1 MSDYDVIVIGAGCGG
16 LTAAALLAAA
26 GHSTLVLEQSG
37 AVGGCCS
44 TYLRDGY
51 SFDVGA
57 TILEITLPMEV
68 AFAALGTSLYDELEL
83 EPLDPVYGIIFE
95 DGSRLTYPASVE
107 AKADVVAALSPA
119 DRESWLRYA
128 DYFKRF
134 MHHALHGF
142 YLNPANTLA
151 DMAKIFV
158 KDPGFLR
165 FAPLFLLSFEDVLRK
180 YFRDDKVRESMTY
193 QGFFAGLPP
202 ALEPAIL
209 SILSYAEH
217 EGSYHPRGG
226 MGELPAALRRL
237 GEARGLELRLNQ
249 RVDRV
254 LVRQRRCEGVRLAD
268 GTEIT
273 ARVVLS
279 DVNAKQLY
287 LEMIGERELPW
298 LARYGVKSYKLS
310 VSAPMLNV
318 GLDARPQLDAHHT
331 VLAAPAEALNEYW
344 YGGMA
349 QGRLPRQ
356 QFGLI
361 SWPTYSDPSMAPEGH
376 HVLNIILGGPYARS
390 DGDWER
396 DKQAY
401 GERQLERLSERL
413 VPGLADHVRLL
424 QVLTPLDYEKRLLMP
439 EGAILGLQMDLAASA
454 AFRPSAKSKSIEGLF
469 LAGSST
475 HPGGGVPSVVASGL
489 IAAGLVDDD
498 VRKRVAGLMEEG

>member
-1 MSDYDVIVIGAGCGG
+1 MQDYDVIVIGAGCGG
-16 LTAAALLAAA
+16 LTAAALLARA
-26 GHSTLVLEQSG
+26 GRRTLVLEQSG
-37 AVGGCCS
+37 VVGGCCS
-44 TYLRDGY
+44 TYVKEGY

-57 TILEITLPMEV
+57 TILEITFPMEI
-68 AFAALGTSLYDELEL
+68 AFAALGTSLHAALEL
-83 EPLDPVYGIIFE
+83 EPLDPVYGIIFR

-107 AKADVVAALSPA
+107 EKAQVIEALSPL
-119 DRESWLRYA
+119 DRDNWLRYA
-128 DYFKRF
+128 EYFKRF
-134 MHHALHGF
+134 LHHALRGF
-142 YLNPANTLA
+142 YLNPANTLT

-165 FAPLFLLSFEDVLRK
+165 FAPLFMLSFEDVLRK
-180 YFRDDKVRESMTY
+180 YFRSDKVRESMTY

-217 EGSYHPRGG
+217 EGSYHPKGG
-226 MGELPAALRRL
+226 MGALPAALLRL
-237 GEARGLELRLNQ
+237 GEAGGLELRLNQ

-254 LVRQRRCEGVRLAD
+254 LVRRRRCEGVRLAD

-273 ARVVLS
+273 SRVVIS
-279 DVNAKQLY
+279 NINAKQLY
-287 LEMIGERELPW
+287 LEMIGEEELPW
-298 LARYGVKSYKLS
+298 IARYGIKSYKLS

-318 GLDARPQLDAHHT
+318 GLDARPALDAHHT
-331 VLAAPAEALNEYW
+331 VLSAPAEALNEYW

-349 QGRLPRQ
+349 RGQLPQQ
-356 QFGLI
+356 QFSLI
-361 SWPTYSDPSMAPEGH
+361 SFPTYSDASMAPEGH

-401 GERQLERLSERL
+401 GEQQLERLSETA
-413 VPGLADHVRLL
+413 VPGLADHVQLL
-424 QVLTPLDYEKRLLMP
+424 QVLTPRDYEKRLLMP

-454 AFRPSAKSKSIEGLF
+454 AFRPSARSKSIEGLF

-475 HPGGGVPSVVASGL
+475 HPGGGVPSVIASGL
-489 IAAGLVDDD
+489 IAAGLVDGD
-498 VRKRVAGLMEEG
+498 VRRHLAGLIAEG